1 MSFSSQALFRVDGLV
16 VLSFGSTVGLFFS
29 SLLPLP
35 TPQNLN
41 IQGDGVARER
51 QQNECFTSTDG
62 LFFCFSLVSIVP
74 LTASIISSPTL
85 LHISAHMTL
94 KNRVHE
100 GKNKGLGARW
110 ELAKDELAT
119 KDQQDWQKE

>member
-1 MSFSSQALFRVDGLV
+1 MTDPLMSTALTRFCFTGAV

-29 SLLPLP
+29 
-35 TPQNLN
+35 
-41 IQGDGVARER
+41 DGVVRER
-51 QQNECFTSTDG
+51 QQNECFAATDG
-62 LFFCFSLVSIVP
+62 LCFCFSLVAIVP
-74 LTASIISSPTL
+74 LVASILSSPTL
-85 LHISAHMTL
+85 LHIYAHMTL

-119 KDQQDWQKE
+119 QDRQDWQKE